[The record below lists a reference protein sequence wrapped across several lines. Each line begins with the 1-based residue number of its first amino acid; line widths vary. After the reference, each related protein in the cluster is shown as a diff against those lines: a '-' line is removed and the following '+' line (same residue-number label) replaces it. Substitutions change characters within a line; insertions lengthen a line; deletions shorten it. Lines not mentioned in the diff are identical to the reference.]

1 MLPVLPHI
9 QVVTVNSMHS
19 SSPAEDSATTWALPP
34 TLDYANVTN
43 TSVLLTAA
51 FPDLATP
58 IQQVVLQQVRVCVV
72 LYVIMAVGGKGIILC
87 TRPLHLLLLCNRK
100 RYGLVRLNRF
110 CVLWPNVTRPI
121 RLQEQVVVVNKSF
134 HWGH

>member
-1 MLPVLPHI
+1 M
-9 QVVTVNSMHS
+9 QVVTVNSVHS

-72 LYVIMAVGGKGIILC
+72 LYVIMAVGREGDSLVHQTSAFTIVVQSQKVWSGQTQQVLC
-87 TRPLHLLLLCNRK
+87 PLTKCNQTNQIA
-100 RYGLVRLNRF
+100 GTGS
-110 CVLWPNVTRPI
+110 C
-121 RLQEQVVVVNKSF
+121 S
-134 HWGH
+134 